1 MDNWIDLSLPVASTL
16 KAHPE
21 VKELLIGLGFKPLGN
36 PVMLKTVGAVTS
48 LESGASLIG
57 LDLQVLIQELHH
69 NGYLVKGVDD
79 HDQ

>member
-21 VKELLIGLGFKPLGN
+21 VKELLIDLGFKPLGN
-36 PVMLKTVGAVTS
+36 
-48 LESGASLIG
+48 LERGASLIG

>member
-1 MDNWIDLSLPVASTL
+1 MDNWIDLSLPVATTL

-21 VKELLIGLGFKPLGN
+21 VKELLIDLGFKPLG
-36 PVMLKTVGAVTS
+36 AVTS
-48 LESGASLIG
+48 LEMGASLIG